1 MKTIGKLMLIL
12 LSLSLLGFI
21 FKIALIPGGGF
32 LLILSLGLLSVLF
45 LLQFILTFIK
55 IKNNVTLT
63 VLSLLMSLSLSL
75 SVITVLFRYQW
86 WTGWDFF
93 YFLSTPLFVIMSIL
107 FFVFYNKIMTLEH
120 KKYILKNIIV
130 PWIFILIFGILPL
143 IFSKKTFYETFNYRR
158 QNMTYEKF
166 VVWCNEQN

>member
-1 MKTIGKLMLIL
+1 MKTIGKLILIF
-12 LSLSLLGFI
+12 LSVALLGFI
-21 FKIALIPGGGF
+21 FKMTLIPGGGI
-32 LLILSLGLLSVLF
+32 LLTLSLSLLSVLF
-45 LLQFILTFIK
+45 FLQFILTFIK

-63 VLSLLMSLSLSL
+63 VLSSLMSLTLSISL
-75 SVITVLFRYQW
+75 ITILFRYQW

-93 YFLSTPLFVIMSIL
+93 YFLCTPLFVILTIL
-107 FFVFYNKIMTLEH
+107 FFVFLNKIMTLEH
-120 KKYILKNIIV
+120 KKYILKNIII

-166 VVWCNEQN
+166 VDWCNE